1 MNDSGIRLPDGIYE
15 ETNIKMVFLVKD
27 SEIYRLIWN
36 HVKEGGGIVSREIYN
51 ITDYEIGNR
60 GDNGEISL
68 KNGLLFQKIDTNI
81 ETVKERVQKLYNEN
95 MEYLNMKF
103 FQVSSGGKQVTPGE
117 SGLTKPVIDTCQKL

>member
-27 SEIYRLIWN
+27 SKIYRLIWN
-36 HVKEGGGIVSREIYN
+36 HVKNGGGIVSREIYN
-51 ITDYEIGNR
+51 TGDYMIKTN
-60 GDNGEISL
+60 GDNGGSISL
-68 KNGLLFQKIDTNI
+68 KNGLLFQEIIIDKG
-81 ETVKERVQKLYNEN
+81 TVKERVQKLYNEN

-117 SGLTKPVIDTCQKL
+117 SGLTKPVIDRCK